1 MAKLRET
8 PDDLFALVGAAS
20 DATGLRPSWVEKD
33 FWIVELLR
41 SVAKPV
47 EDIRA
52 VFKGGTSLSKAFGLI
67 ERFSEDVDILVVL
80 TRERS
85 QDFGLRSIGKRMKE
99 ITERVSSDLGI
110 DAEDVVSDTGVKRNA
125 HYAYP
130 TRVVADHIPRRVFL
144 EMGRRG
150 SVLPPSEEAT
160 VESFVAQHALGT
172 SLAQVDDF
180 EEFTPVMISTLPPQR
195 TLFEKLELLH
205 DACSR
210 YPEGGAMRSLAN
222 AGRHLYDVTMLLRSE
237 RVVQV
242 LAADADLPMELDED
256 IARVSAEWEYSYT
269 PRPAGGYAKSP
280 AFDSGA
286 ESAEALRAAYAAIR
300 LLIYGPTP
308 TFEECIETVHSNA
321 DHL

>member
-1 MAKLRET
+1 MAQLRDA

-47 EDIRA
+47 EDIRV
-52 VFKGGTSLSKAFGLI
+52 VFKGGTSLSKAYGLI

-80 TRERS
+80 TRLRS
-85 QDFGLRSIGKRMKE
+85 EDFGMRSIGTRMKE
-99 ITERVSSDLGI
+99 VTERVSSDLGI

-130 TRVVADHIPRRVFL
+130 TRVADDLISRRVFL

-150 SVLPPSEEAT
+150 SDLPPSEDLK
-160 VESFVAQHALGT
+160 VESLVAAHAVG
-172 SLAQVDDF
+172 SGLARAEDF
-180 EEFTPVMISTLPPQR
+180 EEFAPVTISTLQPER

-210 YPEGGAMRSLAN
+210 YPEEEAKRSLIK

-237 RVVQV
+237 RVVEV
-242 LAADADLPMELDED
+242 LAANTSLPEELDEE
-256 IARVSAEWEYSYT
+256 IARVSSEWRYSYT
-269 PRPAGGYAKSP
+269 RRPTEGYAVSP

-286 ESAEALRAAYAAIR
+286 GSADVLREAYAAIGP
-300 LLIYGPTP
+300 LVYGPIP
-308 TFEECIETVHSNA
+308 TFEECIETVQLNA
-321 DHL
+321 VHL